1 MREILESDTYHFLET
16 IDTINSIIKSRQECK
31 TNLDKWILLED
42 NGNQYQTGIHKSL
55 VRMYRDY
62 NLSNGPL
69 LGYELFCRTEK
80 YNVFDRNSN
89 QSFYYNPYDS
99 IESMRKSLYLNCDKA
114 IEEAIKQINMAN
126 EN

>member
-1 MREILESDTYHFLET
+1 MREILDGKAYYFVT
-16 IDTINSIIKSRQECK
+16 IDTINSTIKSSEDCK

-69 LGYELFCRTEK
+69 LGYELFCRTEE